1 MEFVL
6 VVLLLAGAAALITS
20 PLRRKPPA
28 LEVGAELSAL
38 ETAKAAKLDEIRDAE
53 LDFQVGK
60 LSAGEYRALDVQLRA
75 EAIDLLHQI
84 DAARVTDEGAA
95 GR

>member
-6 VVLLLAGAAALITS
+6 VLLLLAGAAALITA
-20 PLRRKPPA
+20 PLRRKPPP

-38 ETAKAAKLDEIRDAE
+38 EAAKATKLEEIRDAE

-60 LSAGEYRALDVQLRA
+60 LSAGEYRAVDIQLRA
-75 EAIDLLHQI
+75 EAIDLLHRI
-84 DAARVTDEGAA
+84 DAARAA
-95 GR
+95 DGGGPAG